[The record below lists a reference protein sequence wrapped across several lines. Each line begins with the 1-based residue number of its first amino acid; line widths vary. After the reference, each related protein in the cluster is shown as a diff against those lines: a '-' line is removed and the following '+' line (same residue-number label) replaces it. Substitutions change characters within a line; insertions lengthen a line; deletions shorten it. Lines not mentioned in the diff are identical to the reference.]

1 MKLLLFF
8 SSVKR
13 RERTVAL
20 VSHQRPKLKKFSF
33 YKRVLVLD
41 NVMFLFFYLI
51 ILKYIITNP
60 FYSF

>member
-1 MKLLLFF
+1 LLFF

-41 NVMFLFFYLI
+41 NVMFF
-51 ILKYIITNP
+51 ILLSYNIEIHN
-60 FYSF
+60 YESIL